1 MRKVTINNFSNKT
14 VTEQLVQTVMTLYQ
28 NVNWYNN
35 LISGNLISGVRMNV
49 GILYVRPFCGTYRG
63 NHRSHRDDSSFSERQ
78 NADKCI
84 Y

>member
-28 NVNWYNN
+28 NVNGG
-35 LISGNLISGVRMNV
+35 ITIHNLISGVRMNV
-49 GILYVRPFCGTYRG
+49 GILYVRPFCGPYRG

>member
-28 NVNWYNN
+28 NVNGE
-35 LISGNLISGVRMNV
+35 ITVHNLISGVRMNV
-49 GILYVRPFCGTYRG
+49 GILYVRPFCGPYRG